1 MQIDAKENALRC
13 QSSEDPMAATPMPA
27 PNEAAISAEALFR
40 QHAPFVAR
48 FLFRLGV
55 RPDAID
61 DAVQEVF
68 LVVHRQGGYRPGPA
82 RPTSYLA
89 NLSLHAASAHRRS
102 ERRRR
107 DRESDAS
114 LEDVAAAAGGPVE
127 VLETN
132 ESLRRVEGL
141 LARLEP
147 ELRTTLIL
155 AEMEGESC
163 ASIAAAMRIPV
174 GTVYWRLHQAR
185 KKFQKA
191 LQALEAAR
199 PRRELAV
206 HAAGVGYPRL
216 QKERAGMLVVWM
228 ASSSWHGSE
237 ASDLLRLGSGRHLVR
252 YALEEGL
259 ARHKQ
264 LAASAIPTPSWAG
277 GAGAASM
284 GAAPVVA
291 ALVALAGVAAI
302 AIAAVR
308 AAPSPASAASLVA
321 STPRAVVV
329 APRERGGAGGDWAP
343 LPTMPPA
350 ASPAVSD
357 AVPVERLPRAAIA
370 AVALPRRYA
379 PSADPVEPSSAADG
393 VAASPDEL
401 VELREVA
408 EAERALA
415 TDPAGALARVR
426 AVEARV
432 PYGYLEEERHY
443 VEVMALLALGR
454 VAEANP
460 KVSAFLRAYPDGAF
474 GRRVREASRASR
486 PTP

>member
-1 MQIDAKENALRC
+1 
-13 QSSEDPMAATPMPA
+13 MAATTMPA
-27 PNEAAISAEALFR
+27 PNEAAVSAEALFR

-55 RPDAID
+55 PPDAID

-107 DRESDAS
+107 DRESDAP
-114 LEDVAAAAGGPVE
+114 LEDVAAASGGPVE

-216 QKERAGMLVVWM
+216 QKERTGMFVVWM

-264 LAASAIPTPSWAG
+264 LAASGVPTPSWAG
-277 GAGAASM
+277 GAGAASV

-291 ALVALAGVAAI
+291 AFVALAAVAAI
-302 AIAAVR
+302 AIASERAVTSPTSAPSR
-308 AAPSPASAASLVA
+308 AAIKPS
-321 STPRAVVV
+321 AVVV
-329 APRERGGAGGDWAP
+329 APRERGGDWAP
-343 LPTMPPA
+343 SPTLAAA

-357 AVPVERLPRAAIA
+357 AVAVERLPRAAVSA
-370 AVALPRRYA
+370 VSAVSAVAPARRSA
-379 PSADPVEPSSAADG
+379 PPADPVDPSNAADS
-393 VAASPDEL
+393 VPASPDEL

-426 AVEARV
+426 AVEARF

-454 VAEANP
+454 LAEANP

-474 GRRVREASRASR
+474 GRRIREASRPSR
-486 PTP
+486 LNP